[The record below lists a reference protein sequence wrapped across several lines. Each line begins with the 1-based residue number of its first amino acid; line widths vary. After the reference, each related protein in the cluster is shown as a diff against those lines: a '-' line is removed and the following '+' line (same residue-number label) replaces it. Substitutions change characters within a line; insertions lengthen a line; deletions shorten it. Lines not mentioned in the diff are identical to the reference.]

1 MGLPYKT
8 TKLIDQ
14 IADTLDDW
22 PNENKKWNNKII
34 KAKPE
39 NLLSEISE
47 GLDYIQEEL
56 RQYMPNIVQL
66 VQERRKKLV
75 RRVGRVYFREME
87 SYESPRKFIISRNDA
102 TALAKTLRHVGKL
115 AREELAAEKPAETEQ
130 DTTPAKLRRI
140 RAWFKKHPHSYG
152 LQGGSIFLILSLVVG
167 LFKPQWRQSCWGV
180 AGLAFLV
187 LILSLLGGRS
197 RR

>member
-115 AREELAAEKPAETEQ
+115 AREELAAEKPAKAKPNA
-130 DTTPAKLRRI
+130 TPAKDGKEKTTI
-140 RAWFKKHPHSYG
+140 INIKQKSK
-152 LQGGSIFLILSLVVG
+152 SIFGGVQQVENVQTGDQASIHKQLAKGG
-167 LFKPQWRQSCWGV
+167 LLKIAKR
-180 AGLAFLV
+180 FLDWV
-187 LILSLLGGRS
+187 LKLWPK
-197 RR
+197 